1 MGIIKLKRPQLRIS
15 VSQPTRPSC
24 FGYLEEDIK
33 PIELMPMS
41 IKSNNFE
48 NSGVVV
54 GFVAMWLAAGA
65 YISMTLMS
73 DIYYILAVA
82 ASVWFFT
89 VASLNDS
96 WLPIGLVKLL
106 IKKFKGRN
114 SKETKLLQEPIFEEE

>member
-1 MGIIKLKRPQLRIS
+1 MNIKLRRPRLRIR
-15 VSQPTRPSC
+15 VSRETPPSC
-24 FGYLEEDIK
+24 FGYLQDDIK
-33 PIELMPMS
+33 PIEVMPMS

-48 NSGVVV
+48 NSGVVT

-65 YISMTLMS
+65 YITMTLMQ

-114 SKETKLLQEPIFEEE
+114 SKEVKLLEEPIFEEE